1 MIYAYKILSINV
13 GVEML
18 GDVWYNNTELV
29 LGDDGMGDLNQTFLN
44 EYIRLEKLC
53 KDLYKHLPKE
63 DLRGVW
69 NYTQDMKNTPIHIK
83 RNIPDWDYHYR
94 ELERIRITKN
104 NWSHQEDGTKY
115 MPFTQDDIE
124 YLRDFRES
132 ILNQTDPISQAHR
145 NSKKSKTTPKKSVSN
160 NTYYYERTYRGSKKK
175 NRSVRSFIEFLLFAA
190 LTLGV
195 AGALIYLINEFIP
208 IF

>member
-1 MIYAYKILSINV
+1 MS
-13 GVEML
+13 
-18 GDVWYNNTELV
+18 
-29 LGDDGMGDLNQTFLN
+29 DLNQTFLN

-115 MPFTQDDIE
+115 MPFSQDDIE

-145 NSKKSKTTPKKSVSN
+145 NSKKSKTTTKKSVSK
-160 NTYYYERTYRGSKKK
+160 NTYNYENKGQRPEKKK
-175 NRSVRSFIEFLLFAA
+175 KSIRSFIGFLLFGA
-190 LTLGV
+190 LTLGI
-195 AGALIYLINEFIP
+195 AGALIYLISEVIS

>member
-1 MIYAYKILSINV
+1 MFC
-13 GVEML
+13 G
-18 GDVWYNNTELV
+18 G
-29 LGDDGMGDLNQTFLN
+29 DGMSDLNQTFLN

-63 DLRGVW
+63 ELRGVW

-104 NWSHQEDGTKY
+104 NWSHEEDGTKY

-132 ILNQTDPISQAHR
+132 ILNQTDPISQAHQSTR
-145 NSKKSKTTPKKSVSN
+145 KISTQPKKSASKN
-160 NTYYYERTYRGSKKK
+160 NYYYENKGRRPEKKK
-175 NRSVRSFIEFLLFAA
+175 WSIRSFIEFLLFAI

>member
-1 MIYAYKILSINV
+1 MFC
-13 GVEML
+13 G
-18 GDVWYNNTELV
+18 G
-29 LGDDGMGDLNQTFLN
+29 DGMSDLNQTFLN

-63 DLRGVW
+63 ELRGVW

-104 NWSHQEDGTKY
+104 NWSHEEDGTKY

-132 ILNQTDPISQAHR
+132 ILNQTDPISQAHQSTR
-145 NSKKSKTTPKKSVSN
+145 KISTPPKKSASKN
-160 NTYYYERTYRGSKKK
+160 NYYYENKGRRPEKKK
-175 NRSVRSFIEFLLFAA
+175 WSIRSFIEFLLFAA